1 MRVLVVDD
9 EATARRRLL
18 DFAALEDDVQ
28 VVGECTDG
36 RQACDDIARLAP
48 DLVLLDVEMPEL
60 GGLDVVSALGLAR
73 MPATIFVTAHHRYAV
88 SAFEADAMDFLL
100 KPFDRE
106 RFARAIAKAR
116 AWMQAEGRAARE
128 LRLQAALANLA
139 PASAGADRV
148 WVRTDGARTP
158 VRWSDVLYVEAD
170 GNYVH
175 LRTAGARHT
184 LRERLTGV
192 LERLDPAVFRR
203 VHRSHIVNL
212 NHVKKRLAWF
222 GGDGLL
228 IMSDGHRL
236 THSRTYRDA
245 FGGFG

>member
-9 EATARRRLL
+9 EATARRRLV
-18 DFAALEDDVQ
+18 DFAGAEEGVQ
-28 VVGECTDG
+28 IVGECADG
-36 RQACDDIARLAP
+36 RAACRDIERLAP

-60 GGLDVVSALGLAR
+60 GGLDVVAALGLAR

-116 AWMQAEGRAARE
+116 AWMRAEGRAARE
-128 LRLQAALANLA
+128 LRLAAALANLA
-139 PASAGADRV
+139 PATTAADRV
-148 WVRTDGARTP
+148 WVRHDGARTP
-158 VRWSDVLYVEAD
+158 VRWADVLYVEAD
-170 GNYVH
+170 GNYVRLH
-175 LRTAGARHT
+175 TAGAQHT
-184 LRERLTGV
+184 LRERMVGV

-228 IMSDGHRL
+228 IMSDGRRL

-245 FGGFG
+245 LAGF